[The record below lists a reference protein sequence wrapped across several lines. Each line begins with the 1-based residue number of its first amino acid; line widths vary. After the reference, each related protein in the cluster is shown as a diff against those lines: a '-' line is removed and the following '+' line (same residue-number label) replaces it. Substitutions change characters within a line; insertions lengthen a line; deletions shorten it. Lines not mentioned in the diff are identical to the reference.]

1 MKKSPENFLI
11 YPTVFI
17 KKIDEID
24 MKNTL
29 GETKT
34 IDVKTRLACEHTV
47 VSFMAHFDQRE
58 FDAMEAYL
66 DPDGTW
72 LRADGAVDGIAGLR
86 ELAKAMPAG
95 IRVRHVLSNFRMT
108 RRDAS
113 HVTVRSY
120 VTVYRERSTCDAS
133 PACFSAPHLVGR
145 YTDELV
151 LTDGAWRIAHKSVIR
166 DFVRD

>member
-1 MKKSPENFLI
+1 
-11 YPTVFI
+11 
-17 KKIDEID
+17 
-24 MKNTL
+24 MKNAF
-29 GETKT
+29 EDPQT

-58 FDAMEAYL
+58 FEAMEAYL

-72 LRADGAVDGIAGLR
+72 LRADGAVNGIAGLR
-86 ELAKAMPAG
+86 ELGKAAPADV
-95 IRVRHVLSNFRMT
+95 RVRHVLSNFRMT
-108 RRDAS
+108 QRDAA

-120 VTVYRERSTCDAS
+120 VTVYREQFTCDAS
-133 PACFSAPHLVGR
+133 PACFSGPHLVGR

-151 LTDGAWRIAHKSVIR
+151 LTDGAWKIAHKTVIR